1 MNIEVVSFT
10 GDSGLADYAVS
21 LARALARS
29 TKARK
34 STVVTARSL
43 PERFNSMGFA
53 VERVFRRS
61 RHYPVDILRFFFG
74 VLRRRPDWV
83 LLQGPLKFPLVDALV
98 VRMLSLFGIRLGVTV
113 HDVLPHYPRAWS
125 KAEYGFYY
133 RSFSRVVVHSEAAR
147 AGVRALGIKGDILTV
162 PHGIYDIFDLTGI
175 AKQVARQKVGNLQA
189 SDFVV
194 LFFGHLEP
202 RKGLMEFIQAAEIL
216 KDRRDIKFALAGGNS
231 LGGHGPMYVER
242 LEAARSMPNV
252 IVHDRRI
259 AFEDVENYFA
269 ACDVVAL
276 PYLEG
281 TTSGILKLA
290 LAFGKPVVATRVGDF
305 PEQVPAGGGLII
317 DNDGGIPASLCN
329 ALETIMSDYQAYS
342 SAMAAAGQHA
352 QWPDIADRL
361 LAYIETN

>member
-1 MNIEVVSFT
+1 MKIEVVSFT

-29 TKARK
+29 TK
-34 STVVTARSL
+34 STVVIAQSL
-43 PERFNSMGFA
+43 PARFDSMGFA

-61 RHYPVDILRFFFG
+61 RHYPVDIFRFFSG

-98 VRMLSLFGIRLGVTV
+98 VRALALFGIRLGVTV

-125 KAEYGFYY
+125 RAEYGFYY
-133 RSFSRVVVHSEAAR
+133 RSFRRVVVHSEAAKT
-147 AGVRALGIKGDILTV
+147 GVRALGVKGDILMV

-175 AKQVARQKVGNLQA
+175 GRQAARQRVGNLQE

-202 RKGLMEFIQAAEIL
+202 RKGLLEFLDAAEAL
-216 KDRRDIKFALAGGNS
+216 KDRGDIKFVLAGSNS
-231 LGGHGPMYVER
+231 LGGHVPMYAER
-242 LEAARSMPNV
+242 LETARSMANV
-252 IVHDRRI
+252 VVHDRRI
-259 AFEDVENYFA
+259 PFEDVENYFA
-269 ACDVVAL
+269 ASDLVAL

-317 DNDGGIPASLCN
+317 DSDAAIPQSLCN
-329 ALETIMSDYQAYS
+329 ALETIKHDYQMFS
-342 SAMAAAGQHA
+342 SAMAAAGRDA
-352 QWPDIADRL
+352 QWPEIADRL
-361 LAYIETN
+361 LAYIESD